1 LIRRVAEFQFLRF
14 SAVGIVNTAI
24 HYGVFLVL
32 LRLFHANYLVAS
44 IVGYG
49 CGLMNGYVLNRR
61 WTFQSSDPDSS
72 GEFVRFFIVNLV
84 ALSANSAVLYA
95 GVQDFGWRPEQAQ
108 LVALAFSL
116 TMNFFG
122 NKLWTFKRRTVAL

>member
-1 LIRRVAEFQFLRF
+1 M
-14 SAVGIVNTAI
+14 
-24 HYGVFLVL
+24 
-32 LRLFHANYLVAS
+32 
-44 IVGYG
+44 G
-49 CGLMNGYVLNRR
+49 CSWSCSGLMNGYVLNRR